1 MAENLMIS
9 HGEPQ
14 WDTKYNK
21 LVTAVQNLGGVVDN
35 LNWTDFTDDGIVYQ
49 NGFQN
54 IGGRGAAGT
63 GYRYLKIGG
72 AKIVELQVSLHLM
85 TDPGQSTN
93 LLTALT
99 VPGDI
104 APLSTGG
111 AILNSDKYG
120 MGLTDGRLDVSKY
133 GGSTSWWTG
142 SGSYYMM
149 HIVYTAH

>member
-1 MAENLMIS
+1 MADELKMAR
-9 HGEPQ
+9 GEALWQ
-14 WDTKYNK
+14 DKYNR
-21 LVTAVQNLGGVVDN
+21 LVDTVEKMGGVVDG
-35 LNWTDFTDDGIVYQ
+35 LQWTEFTDEGIVYQ

-104 APLSTGG
+104 APFTTGG
-111 AILNSDKYG
+111 PIMNSDKYG
-120 MGLTDGRLDVSKY
+120 MSLTDGHLDVSKN
-133 GGSTSWWTG
+133 GSSTSWWTG

-149 HIVYTAH
+149 HIMYIAH